1 MNIFVEL
8 ADNEPSGCSWVVR
21 HPRALIDWLDRSEL
35 CQKNV
40 VSALDMRRQSAFAF
54 QEAVNLDTM
63 VVIHIY
69 FKSLQIKKERIFG
82 GEPCRES

>member
-8 ADNEPSGCSWVVR
+8 ADNEPSDCSWVVR

-40 VSALDMRRQSAFAF
+40 VSALDMR
-54 QEAVNLDTM
+54 
-63 VVIHIY
+63 
-69 FKSLQIKKERIFG
+69 
-82 GEPCRES
+82 